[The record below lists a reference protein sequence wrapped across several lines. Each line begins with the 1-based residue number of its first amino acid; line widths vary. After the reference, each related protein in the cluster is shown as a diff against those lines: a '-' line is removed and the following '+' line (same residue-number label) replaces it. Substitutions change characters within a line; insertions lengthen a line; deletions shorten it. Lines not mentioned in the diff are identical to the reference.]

1 MCCTDMDIMP
11 NAMFSSKCFFACI
24 SIFPILQHENCLLRQ
39 VIFKDRAYIV
49 GMMQRGIKVLIA
61 SGILFLLS
69 IIVFFVWG
77 MSFSQVF
84 VQNNP
89 SVSTNQIT
97 LDPQESYN
105 SSVTIDSASKLLT
118 ITVDSV
124 NNDQILLREL
134 VIDPNENILS
144 NSTFQKTYF
153 STITPETTGVYQ
165 FSVTN
170 MDRNEEASLY
180 IFFGNLPFLKENGE
194 IDLATFGGL
203 VLGIIL
209 FISGLVTL
217 VIGAI
222 LYIKDRNRE
231 KYRGFIPR

>member
-1 MCCTDMDIMP
+1 MSNIL
-11 NAMFSSKCFFACI
+11 FSSKCVICI
-24 SIFPILQHENCLLRQ
+24 SIFKILQYQNCLPRQ
-39 VIFKDRAYIV
+39 VIFKEWTYID

-69 IIVFFVWG
+69 LIVFFAWG
-77 MSFSQVF
+77 MSFSEMF

-97 LDPQESYN
+97 LDPTESYN
-105 SSVTIDSASKLLT
+105 SSVTIDSTSKLLT
-118 ITVDSV
+118 ITIDSA
-124 NNDQILLREL
+124 NNDQILLKEL
-134 VIDPNENILS
+134 VIDPNGNIVS

-153 STITPETTGVYQ
+153 STITPETTGIYQ

-170 MDRNEEASLY
+170 LDRNEEASLY

-194 IDLATFGGL
+194 IDLSTFGGL
-203 VLGIIL
+203 VVGVIL

-222 LYIKDRNRE
+222 LYIKDRSRE

>member
-1 MCCTDMDIMP
+1 
-11 NAMFSSKCFFACI
+11 
-24 SIFPILQHENCLLRQ
+24 
-39 VIFKDRAYIV
+39 
-49 GMMQRGIKVLIA
+49 MQRGIKVLIA

-69 IIVFFVWG
+69 LIVFFAWG
-77 MSFSQVF
+77 MSFSEMF

-97 LDPQESYN
+97 LDPKESYN
-105 SSVTIDSASKLLT
+105 SSVTIDSTSKLLT
-118 ITVDSV
+118 ITIDSA
-124 NNDQILLREL
+124 NNDQILLKEL
-134 VIDPNENILS
+134 VIDPNENIVS

-153 STITPETTGVYQ
+153 STITPDTTGIYQ

-170 MDRNEEASLY
+170 LDRNEEASLY
-180 IFFGNLPFLKENGE
+180 VFFGNLPFLKENGE
-194 IDLATFGGL
+194 IDLNTFGGL
-203 VLGIIL
+203 VVGVIL

-217 VIGAI
+217 VIGVI

>member
-1 MCCTDMDIMP
+1 M
-11 NAMFSSKCFFACI
+11 
-24 SIFPILQHENCLLRQ
+24 LRQ
-39 VIFKDRAYIV
+39 VIFKDWTYIV

-61 SGILFLLS
+61 SGILLLLS
-69 IIVFFVWG
+69 IIVFFAWG
-77 MSFSQVF
+77 MSFSEMF

-97 LDPQESYN
+97 LDPKESYN
-105 SSVTIDSASKLLT
+105 SSVTIDSTSKLLT
-118 ITVDSV
+118 ITIDSA
-124 NNDQILLREL
+124 NNDQILLKEL
-134 VIDPNENILS
+134 VIDPNEKIVS
-144 NSTFQKTYF
+144 NSTFQNSYF
-153 STITPETTGVYQ
+153 STIPPETTGVYQ

-170 MDRNEEASLY
+170 LDENEEASLY
-180 IFFGNLPFLKENGE
+180 IFFGNLPFMNENGE
-194 IDLATFGGL
+194 IDLSAFGGL
-203 VLGIIL
+203 VVGVIL

>member
-1 MCCTDMDIMP
+1 
-11 NAMFSSKCFFACI
+11 MFFNNTYNLRIHGSQVNI
-24 SIFPILQHENCLLRQ
+24 SIIPHIYSLRYEDRLLRQ
-39 VIFKDRAYIV
+39 VIFKDWKYIIV
-49 GMMQRGIKVLIA
+49 MMQRGIKVLIA

-69 IIVFFVWG
+69 IVIFFAWG
-77 MSFSQVF
+77 MSFSEMF
-84 VQNNP
+84 VKDNP

-97 LDPQESYN
+97 LDPQDSYN
-105 SSVTIDSASKLLT
+105 SSVTIDSISKLLT
-118 ITVDSV
+118 ITIDSV
-124 NNDQILLREL
+124 NNDQILLKEL
-134 VIDPNENILS
+134 VIDPNENIVS

-153 STITPETTGVYQ
+153 STITPQTTGLYQ

-170 MDRNEEASLY
+170 LDRSKEASLY

-194 IDLATFGGL
+194 IDVSTFGGL
-203 VLGIIL
+203 VLGLIL

-222 LYIKDRNRE
+222 IYIKDRNRE